1 MLLNEIK
8 QNINSRSLH
17 ISDDKKSLDN
27 FWKWFG
33 NSKVVDDYNRP
44 LIMYHGTD
52 KEFTKFEKEKI
63 GKKLLSGKGF
73 YFDSNKSIAKKFG
86 KNIISC
92 YLKIENPF
100 IIDERENSLNNQQ
113 KIYKNTEELIKQG
126 YDGIIIIDDKGR
138 ECVIFEPN
146 QIKSINNNGNWSLE
160 SNDINEGL
168 KMNKLKKLLEST
180 LAKDFKIIKE
190 ETYILNEGIEEI
202 KKYYPKIDDNM
213 IKTLVALDPTYQ
225 GGEQLGKYGKWILN
239 LYNRKLLKDED
250 FYKVTEYLT
259 TFVNNLSKMPNKDI
273 MTYKSL
279 PDLAKAIQGFE
290 GQKDISKKQQV
301 RDIKKGAKKIMETN
315 DWLVIQPTTEESACY
330 YGANTKWCTASKENS
345 MFNYY
350 NEQGPLY
357 IFINKKD
364 NSKYQFHA
372 ESLQFMN
379 ELDES
384 TAPKKVINDKKIL
397 KFIEKK
403 VEDYIYEEGLEDDDD
418 DSLLPGLYAD
428 GEDNLFIGTDIDN
441 FFDTL
446 YSEDCDINRQAIDII
461 KNYFRGEIVETEDKN
476 DEELTFN
483 STVRT
488 LFKLYFMGR
497 ILTKEHINTMISLGF
512 NFIDDY
518 DIIQYFKE
526 LKEHPL
532 KDNDVRI
539 YELFEKI
546 ENEIIHQIN
555 ANITFFK
562 VIGLEYTE
570 IDDEMRIMLETINSS
585 NNLLDANIDWFMNVN
600 ENLYTND
607 VFEEIA
613 HKVET
618 PRTNNNILTEMLIH
632 GIIKIINEDSETKS
646 FNVEKNPKE
655 DVVETYLKSSSLR
668 FAFNPMNN
676 DFLICDDLHNPIP
689 LNESAD
695 KYITGILSPNLVEI
709 TSYVADDYNDSKEI
723 VENLLGKR
731 FKKIFKNHYEI
742 II

>member
-168 KMNKLKKLLEST
+168 KMNKLKKLLESS
-180 LAKDFKIIKE
+180 LSKDMEIIKE
-190 ETYILNEGIEEI
+190 EVYILNEGI
-202 KKYYPKIDDNM
+202 
-213 IKTLVALDPTYQ
+213 
-225 GGEQLGKYGKWILN
+225 
-239 LYNRKLLKDED
+239 
-250 FYKVTEYLT
+250 
-259 TFVNNLSKMPNKDI
+259 
-273 MTYKSL
+273 
-279 PDLAKAIQGFE
+279 
-290 GQKDISKKQQV
+290 
-301 RDIKKGAKKIMETN
+301 
-315 DWLVIQPTTEESACY
+315 
-330 YGANTKWCTASKENS
+330 
-345 MFNYY
+345 
-350 NEQGPLY
+350 
-357 IFINKKD
+357 
-364 NSKYQFHA
+364 
-372 ESLQFMN
+372 
-379 ELDES
+379 
-384 TAPKKVINDKKIL
+384 
-397 KFIEKK
+397 
-403 VEDYIYEEGLEDDDD
+403 
-418 DSLLPGLYAD
+418 
-428 GEDNLFIGTDIDN
+428 
-441 FFDTL
+441 
-446 YSEDCDINRQAIDII
+446 
-461 KNYFRGEIVETEDKN
+461 
-476 DEELTFN
+476 
-483 STVRT
+483 
-488 LFKLYFMGR
+488 
-497 ILTKEHINTMISLGF
+497 
-512 NFIDDY
+512 
-518 DIIQYFKE
+518 
-526 LKEHPL
+526 
-532 KDNDVRI
+532 
-539 YELFEKI
+539 
-546 ENEIIHQIN
+546 
-555 ANITFFK
+555 
-562 VIGLEYTE
+562 
-570 IDDEMRIMLETINSS
+570 
-585 NNLLDANIDWFMNVN
+585 
-600 ENLYTND
+600 
-607 VFEEIA
+607 
-613 HKVET
+613 
-618 PRTNNNILTEMLIH
+618 
-632 GIIKIINEDSETKS
+632 ETKS

-676 DFLICDDLHNPIP
+676 DFIICDDLHNPIP
-689 LNESAD
+689 LNESVD

-709 TSYVADDYNDSKEI
+709 TSYIADDYNDSKEI

-742 II
+742 IL